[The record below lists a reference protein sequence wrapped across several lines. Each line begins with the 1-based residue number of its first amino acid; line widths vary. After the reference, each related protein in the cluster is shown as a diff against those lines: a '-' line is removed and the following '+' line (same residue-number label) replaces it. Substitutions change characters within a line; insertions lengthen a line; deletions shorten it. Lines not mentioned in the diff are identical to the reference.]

1 MPTDY
6 APTYC
11 PGMGGQIA
19 PGWYAIRTVA
29 DYMRPRFGPFD
40 TKSEAQAV
48 ARQANADPLD
58 PECRHPDHY
67 LTRRQVCGDVMA
79 YHCTGCG
86 GEVFKTLNPCPE
98 CGGRMLDAGTDEA
111 SGERY
116 RQCSGEC
123 DRMERIDQF
132 TNLDRED

>member
-1 MPTDY
+1 MAEYCQPMPTDY

-11 PGMGGQIA
+11 PGQGGQIA

-40 TKSEAQAV
+40 TKAEAQAV

-58 PECRHPDHY
+58 P
-67 LTRRQVCGDVMA
+67 
-79 YHCTGCG
+79 
-86 GEVFKTLNPCPE
+86 CPE
-98 CGGRMLDAGTDEA
+98 CGGRMLEAGTDEA

-123 DRMERIDQF
+123 DRMERADRWPTAQDF
-132 TNLDRED
+132 ANFGRED